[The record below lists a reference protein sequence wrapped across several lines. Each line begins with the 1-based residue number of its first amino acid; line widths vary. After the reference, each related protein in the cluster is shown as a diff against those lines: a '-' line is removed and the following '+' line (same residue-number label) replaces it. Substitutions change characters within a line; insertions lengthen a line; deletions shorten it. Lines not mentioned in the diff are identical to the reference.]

1 MIIIGIA
8 TVMGTVTSSVAFTS
22 ATFERTADIPI
33 GSDTTAVI
41 GVEGNAEISA
51 GAGAERLVTVV
62 NRFDTQ
68 ATVSVSSDYG
78 TISSGLSRS
87 SFVLSAGKS
96 KEVLLQLPCENAPQ
110 IISYSIQMQTV
121 DGVTGK
127 LTRRAT
133 VDTTQCQTETAADAI
148 KHESGESHAI
158 TGSFKSG
165 NSGNAGNS
173 GNSGGAETTGSLEFD
188 IINTNTDGTLVN
200 LTSIQIVTAG
210 DATRLSQG
218 SANKGNDRLGPIG
231 TSEFLF
237 KKNEGGKSGGAS
249 ENSWSTLGGLDV
261 DEDNP
266 VLIGED
272 DTRTLTEEVMI
283 APGATV
289 RVYLYQFVH
298 NGEPYELADEN
309 IDITLGFADGSTTQL
324 TVTPRACDANGN
336 SNKPGCG

>member
-8 TVMGTVTSSVAFTS
+8 VVMGTVTSSVAFTS

-33 GSDTTAVI
+33 RSGTTAVI
-41 GVEGNAEISA
+41 GVEGNTEISA
-51 GAGAERLVTVV
+51 GAGAERLVTVI

-78 TISSGLSRS
+78 TLSYGS
-87 SFVLSAGKS
+87 SFVLSAGDS
-96 KEVLLQLPCENAPQ
+96 KPVSIQLPCETVPQ
-110 IISYSIQMQTV
+110 MISYSIQMQTV
-121 DGVTGK
+121 DGVTGE
-127 LTRRAT
+127 LTRQAT

-158 TGSFKSG
+158 TGSFRSG
-165 NSGNAGNS
+165 NSGNS
-173 GNSGGAETTGSLEFD
+173 RGAKTTGSLEFD
-188 IINTNTDGTLVN
+188 IINTGGPSVN

-210 DATRLSQG
+210 DATHLTQG
-218 SANKGNDRLGPIG
+218 SANKGNDPLGPIG

-266 VLIGED
+266 VLIGKD

-289 RVYLYQFVH
+289 RVYLYQFAH
-298 NGEPYELADEN
+298 NGGPYELADKE
-309 IDITLGFADGSTTQL
+309 IIIIVGFADDSTTRL

-336 SNKPGCG
+336 SHKPGCD